1 MYIIGTKVSNG
12 YSKLAN
18 YQLGGSGFQIKPRN
32 RSSRHKKNK
41 KFNHKRETETDIHSK
56 RDTKNHKSREPGVR
70 EVSNPDI
77 RPKNV
82 TEALWGFPKRLWG
95 NIFSRLINVSEYG
108 QLHSSNDQNLSR
120 ETVIEGPNRISVLN
134 QDASNGAARGKLEDD
149 HCIKF
154 VNFIKRRYSYLCH
167 IPLF

>member
-1 MYIIGTKVSNG
+1 MYITGTKVSNG

-41 KFNHKRETETDIHSK
+41 KFNHKRENETDSHSK
-56 RDTKNHKSREPGVR
+56 RDPKGHKSREPGVR
-70 EVSNPDI
+70 EESNLEIRSKSVS
-77 RPKNV
+77 
-82 TEALWGFPKRLWG
+82 EGFFAFPKKFWG
-95 NIFSRLINVSEYG
+95 NIFSRMINISEYG
-108 QLHSSNDQNLSR
+108 QLHSSNDQNHSR

-149 HCIKF
+149 HCIEF
-154 VNFIKRRYSYLCH
+154 VNFVL
-167 IPLF
+167 